1 MGPTRDVIMRRPIC
15 IPLLLMLATLSAAPA
30 GAAELPPPKPG
41 SCPYALKPLPR
52 NVPRAVDRIVSQM
65 YPELKEK
72 LLATKR
78 EDLVQFQT
86 DWGKGIRNSL
96 CLLAGGND
104 QLLRNACK
112 GELCHPDDASM
123 VIMEAVWDR
132 LQSVKKVMRP
142 ADAPNQK

>member
-1 MGPTRDVIMRRPIC
+1 MRQQICILLVLTAFAALPTR
-15 IPLLLMLATLSAAPA
+15 
-30 GAAELPPPKPG
+30 AAEPPPKPG

-52 NVPRAVDRIVSQM
+52 NVPRAVDRIMVGM

-72 LLATKR
+72 LLTSKR

-96 CLLAGGND
+96 CLQAGGND
-104 QLLRNACK
+104 QLIRNACK
-112 GELCHPDDASM
+112 GELCHPEEASL

-132 LQSVKKVMRP
+132 LQSVKKVLRP
-142 ADAPNQK
+142 EHGF